1 MNIDQTIGQVRPITT
16 LVGTVLI
23 IAGLCKFFG
32 VQIPISGSGL
42 EIAVAGWLMKG
53 I

>member
-1 MNIDQTIGQVRPITT
+1 MNIDQIIGPARPI
-16 LVGTVLI
+16 LVLAGSLLI

-32 VQIPISGSGL
+32 FNVPINGSGL